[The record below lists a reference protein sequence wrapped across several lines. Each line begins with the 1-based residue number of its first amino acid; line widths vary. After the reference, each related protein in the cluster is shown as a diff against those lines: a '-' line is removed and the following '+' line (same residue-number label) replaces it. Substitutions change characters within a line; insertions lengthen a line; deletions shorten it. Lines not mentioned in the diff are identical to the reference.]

1 MSFSTCRLWES
12 GKVVHHEALRRVAT
26 VVVAAGVVLVSSVL
40 VLGDVVATHDSVVM
54 LNSPGVRKLARDET
68 LRFQCLEAALRAQVP
83 AGSLVFDDG
92 GDSLDYQRIAE
103 QLTPGYRFT
112 ATPVVGAYRVSFR
125 QPGSCLGRRVEV
137 RRVTA
142 P

>member
-1 MSFSTCRLWES
+1 
-12 GKVVHHEALRRVAT
+12 
-26 VVVAAGVVLVSSVL
+26 VVVASGVVLVSSVL
-40 VLGDVVATHDSVVM
+40 VGQAVLATHDSVVM
-54 LNSPGVRKLARDET
+54 LNSSTVRKLARDDT
-68 LRFQCLEAALRAQVP
+68 LRLQCLEAELRAQVP
-83 AGSLVFDDG
+83 AGSLVYDDG
-92 GDSLDYQRIAE
+92 GNSLDYQRIAE

-112 ATPVVGAYRVSFR
+112 ATPVIGAYRVTFR